1 MWDGARRIAVDMSPD
16 RQDAADVTGLL
27 QAWRSG
33 DSQAGD
39 RLLERIYQ
47 ELKRIAASQLRRER
61 SGHTLQTTA
70 LVHEA
75 FLRLVD
81 QRGIDWRDRT
91 HFFGLAAGMMRR
103 VLVDHFRARQAL
115 KRTPPDGPSAESL
128 SQAERALEILDLDRA
143 LTALA
148 ASHPRQARVVEMRY
162 FADLDIEEVALC
174 LEVSTPTVKRDWQF
188 ARAWL
193 NAELRDH
200 RSRQPATLP

>member
-1 MWDGARRIAVDMSPD
+1 MDERRPET
-16 RQDAADVTGLL
+16 ADVTGLL
-27 QAWRSG
+27 QAWRAG
-33 DSQAGD
+33 EAQAGD
-39 RLLERIYQ
+39 RLLERIYH

-61 SGHTLQTTA
+61 SDHTLQTTA

-81 QRGIDWRDRT
+81 QRGIDWRDRA

-115 KRTPPDGPSAESL
+115 KRTAPDEPPPEAGFDDSRE
-128 SQAERALEILDLDRA
+128 LEILDLDRA

-148 ASHPRQARVVEMRY
+148 ESHPRQARVVEMRY
-162 FADLDIEEVALC
+162 FADLEVEEVALC
-174 LEVSTPTVKRDWQF
+174 LDISTPTVKRDWQF

-193 NAELRDH
+193 NAELHDR
-200 RSRQPATLP
+200 RTRTRATPP